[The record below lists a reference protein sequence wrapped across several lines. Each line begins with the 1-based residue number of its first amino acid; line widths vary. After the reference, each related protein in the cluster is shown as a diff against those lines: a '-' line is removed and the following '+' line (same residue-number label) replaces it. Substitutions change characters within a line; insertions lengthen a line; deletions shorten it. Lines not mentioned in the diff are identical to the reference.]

1 MTLALR
7 SVSKTFNS
15 VTVLHRVGFDLRRGE
30 VRALVGQNGSG
41 KSTIIKLLA
50 GYHEPDAGSVATI
63 DGTPFELGSSA
74 AARASGLRFVHQDLA
89 LVLPMSVLDNMM
101 LGLEYPRGLAGRIRW
116 RDAAERVQ
124 HHLSRLGVQVD
135 PRAAVASLTMAERTA
150 VAIARVLAHTGDGD
164 SDGMFIVLDEP
175 TAALPQDEVGRLLEA
190 IRALRADGHGVLLV
204 SHHLNEVL
212 DVADSVTVLRDGYV
226 VADVTRAELDYS
238 SLSELIVGHPVVVP
252 ESAQRGEADV
262 DSGPSVLS
270 AQGMRGGRVHEFDLD
285 VHPGEIVGIAGITGS
300 GREHVAPLLV
310 GQLPHEGE
318 IRVGSSSL
326 RPGRPREAMC
336 AGIASIP
343 GERARYG
350 VFANLNVRSN
360 LTISDHRRHRRFARI
375 EVGGERDEVQ
385 EWIDRLTIVTRGG
398 EAPIT
403 SLSGGNQ
410 QKVLVARALRLD
422 PDVLVLDDPTQGI
435 DIGARA
441 QIHAVIEKCAA
452 DGMALVLV
460 STDSDELARLS
471 DRVLVLVGGRVGST
485 LHRGPDLT
493 PTAIDAAQLDEPDT
507 HEVVVARPLRRPLG
521 QERPRP

>member
-7 SVSKTFNS
+7 SVSKTFNGL
-15 VTVLHRVGFDLRRGE
+15 TVLHGAGFDLRRGE

-50 GYHEPDAGSVATI
+50 GYHEPDSGSMATI
-63 DGTPFELGSSA
+63 DGTPFELGNSSA
-74 AARASGLRFVHQDLA
+74 ARTSGLRFVHQDLA

-116 RDAAERVQ
+116 RDAAERVR
-124 HHLSRLGVQVD
+124 HHLARLGLRVD
-135 PRAAVASLTMAERTA
+135 PQAAVGTLTMSERTA
-150 VAIARVLAHTGDGD
+150 VAIARVLADTGQGE
-164 SDGMFIVLDEP
+164 SDRMFIVLDEP

-190 IRALRADGHGVLLV
+190 IHALRTDGHGVLLV

-212 DVADSVTVLRDGYV
+212 DVADSVTVLRDGHV

-238 SLSELIVGHPVVVP
+238 SLTELIVGHPVVVTEP
-252 ESAQRGEADV
+252 AQRGAGGADAET
-262 DSGPSVLS
+262 SVLS
-270 AQGMRGGRVHEFDLD
+270 VQGVRGGRVRGFDVD
-285 VHPGEIVGIAGITGS
+285 VRPGEIVGIAGITGS

-310 GQLPHEGE
+310 GQLPHEGT
-318 IRVGSSSL
+318 IRVGRSAL
-326 RPGRPREAMC
+326 RPGRPREAMR

-360 LTISDHRRHRRFARI
+360 LTISDHSPHRRFARI
-375 EVGGERDEVQ
+375 EVGGERGEVQ
-385 EWIDRLTIVTRGG
+385 DWIERLNIVTRSG

-410 QKVLVARALRLD
+410 QKVLVARALRLH

-435 DIGARA
+435 DVGARA
-441 QIHAVIEKCAA
+441 QIHDVIEKCAA
-452 DGMALVLV
+452 SGMAIVLV

-471 DRVLVLVGGRVGST
+471 DRVLVLVGGRVGSE
-485 LHRGPDLT
+485 LSRGPDLT
-493 PTAIDAAQLDEPDT
+493 PTAIDAAQLDEPDPR
-507 HEVVVARPLRRPLG
+507 EVVA
-521 QERPRP
+521 